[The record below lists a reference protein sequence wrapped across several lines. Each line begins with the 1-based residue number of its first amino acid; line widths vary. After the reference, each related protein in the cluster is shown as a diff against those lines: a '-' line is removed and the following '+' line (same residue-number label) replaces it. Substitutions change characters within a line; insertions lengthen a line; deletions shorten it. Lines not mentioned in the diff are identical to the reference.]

1 MLKVCKKPIAL
12 IIVLLLFTSIAAT
25 AFADIKPGEQ
35 FVTFG
40 SDLTKGQ
47 RAQLMDKFGIRDT
60 SNIHIVEVTNQ
71 EEYKYLGHILPESV
85 IGTKAISSSLI
96 TFQEKGKGLNIKTN
110 NITWVTDSM
119 YKNAL
124 ITAGITDAS
133 ITVSAPYPVSGTA
146 ALTGIMKAFE
156 VATGKPISDNVKKIA
171 NEEMVQTGQIGDK
184 IGDKEKAVELM
195 KRLKEQLSKQS
206 SKLSDEQ
213 LRNLIEN
220 TAKDLG
226 ITLTPDE
233 INSLVSLLRKLQNAN
248 IDWDKVRKG
257 LDNFNTT
264 FKNFVNNN
272 PESKSLL
279 RDIFTFFKSIIDKI
293 LNMLK

>member
-1 MLKVCKKPIAL
+1 MLKVCKKTIAL

-25 AFADIKPGEQ
+25 AFADIKPGDQ

-47 RAQLMDKFGIRDT
+47 RTQLMDEFGIRDT
-60 SNIHIVEVTNQ
+60 RNIHIVEVTNQ
-71 EEYKYLGHILPESV
+71 EEYKYLGHILPKSV

-110 NITWVTDSM
+110 NITWVTNSM

-279 RDIFTFFKSIIDKI
+279 WDIFTFFKSIIDKI

>member
-1 MLKVCKKPIAL
+1 MLKVCKKTIAL
-12 IIVLLLFTSIAAT
+12 IIILLLFTSIAAT
-25 AFADIKPGEQ
+25 AFADIKPGDQ

-47 RAQLMDKFGIRDT
+47 RTQLMDEFGIRDT

-233 INSLVSLLRKLQNAN
+233 INSLVSLLRKFQNAN

-293 LNMLK
+293 LNLLK